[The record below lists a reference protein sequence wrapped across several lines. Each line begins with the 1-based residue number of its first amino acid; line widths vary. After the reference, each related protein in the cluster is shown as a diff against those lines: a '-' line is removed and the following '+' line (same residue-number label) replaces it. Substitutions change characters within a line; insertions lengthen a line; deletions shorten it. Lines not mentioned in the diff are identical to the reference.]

1 MNKRICNN
9 GCAFLVLVEKILN
22 RQKNEKKSCKIE
34 KIPIFAEIIGLK
46 YPIM

>member
-9 GCAFLVLVEKILN
+9 GCAFPFFIENCRLT
-22 RQKNEKKSCKIE
+22 KNEKKSCIIE
-34 KIPIFAEIIGLK
+34 KIPIFAENIGLK